1 MDTNGFAA
9 VKVLTVESLNRA
21 TICLRATL
29 RRGGRITRIWE
40 RTRLAC
46 MFESLAVASRP
57 LQRRP
62 RRNNLAISPQR
73 TRITRRAERV
83 PQIHTG
89 SPVGCRHSFDIR
101 RSSFGIFKT
110 SVVSVNGADGIGDV
124 EGKAARVAAS
134 SRGEVSEFHI
144 RGSLLFSQIR

>member
-1 MDTNGFAA
+1 MT
-9 VKVLTVESLNRA
+9 
-21 TICLRATL
+21 
-29 RRGGRITRIWE
+29 RITRIWGAPS
-40 RTRLAC
+40 TFKRLRNLWSTPNLQNVLG
-46 MFESLAVASRP
+46 MFGSLAVTSRP

-89 SPVGCRHSFDIR
+89 SAFGCRHSFVLR
-101 RSSFGIFKT
+101 HSAFGIFKT
-110 SVVSVNGADGIGDV
+110 SVLSVNGADGISDV

-134 SRGEVSEFHI
+134 SRG
-144 RGSLLFSQIR
+144 